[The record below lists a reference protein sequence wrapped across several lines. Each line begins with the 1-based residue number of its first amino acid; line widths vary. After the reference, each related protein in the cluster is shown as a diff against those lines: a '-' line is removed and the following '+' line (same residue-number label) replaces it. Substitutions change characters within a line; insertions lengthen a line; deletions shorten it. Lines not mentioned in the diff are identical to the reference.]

1 MDGENDA
8 AIITCSS
15 GTTGRS
21 KGDLLYCGCVVTREN
36 LLTNWFCS
44 FKHQKQLD
52 ICHSHAML
60 VDRIIRF
67 EAFYSND
74 VVLKFSRLHWIS
86 CTIFLV
92 RATLIGAV
100 RLITM
105 QPPTAA
111 LQLRL
116 IEQHKV
122 TFVHNSPELSFQLY
136 RSELLA
142 TADLSSVRKYVTGDA
157 KIPQVLVD
165 HIDKHL
171 PNGTAHVSY
180 GLSEVAG
187 IVSLDYPDAHG
198 RGTVGRLLSGFTAK
212 IIDGNG
218 NRCGVNEKS
227 ELRLKQSYRILGY
240 FEDPQATHDLIDAE
254 GYLATGD
261 IGYIDKD
268 GYLYIV
274 DRKKDMLRYGD
285 QTVYPSFIENHLMT
299 SELIEAVCAVGIP
312 DELSRDCVAVAIIPK
327 ANATIDENMVHAM
340 IDGEAI
346 GLMFEHLQKKLLRLI
361 QLFCLLLFRSGTG

>member
-1 MDGENDA
+1 
-8 AIITCSS
+8 
-15 GTTGRS
+15 
-21 KGDLLYCGCVVTREN
+21 
-36 LLTNWFCS
+36 
-44 FKHQKQLD
+44 
-52 ICHSHAML
+52 ML

-67 EAFYSND
+67 EAFDSDD

-86 CTIFLV
+86 CIIFLV
-92 RATLIGAV
+92 RATLTGAV

-105 QPPTAA
+105 QPPTAE

-142 TADLSSVRKYVTGDA
+142 SADLSSLRKYVTGAA
-157 KIPQVLVD
+157 KIPQVVVD

-198 RGTVGRLLSGFTAK
+198 QGTVGRLLSGFTAK
-212 IIDGNG
+212 IIDENG
-218 NRCGVNEKS
+218 NRCGVNEKG

-240 FEDPQATHDLIDAE
+240 FENPQATNDLIDAE
-254 GYLATGD
+254 GFLSTGD

-268 GYLYIV
+268 GNLYIV
-274 DRKKDMLRYGD
+274 DREKDLLRYGD
-285 QTVYPSFIENHLMT
+285 QTVYPSFIENHLMK

-312 DELSRDCVAVAIIPK
+312 DDLGRDCVAVAIIPK
-327 ANATIDENMVHAM
+327 ANANIDENMVHEM
-340 IDGEAI
+340 IEGEVM
-346 GLMFEHLQKKLLRLI
+346 GLVYAHFQKKLLRLI
-361 QLFCLLLFRSGTG
+361 QLFCFFLSRSGIG